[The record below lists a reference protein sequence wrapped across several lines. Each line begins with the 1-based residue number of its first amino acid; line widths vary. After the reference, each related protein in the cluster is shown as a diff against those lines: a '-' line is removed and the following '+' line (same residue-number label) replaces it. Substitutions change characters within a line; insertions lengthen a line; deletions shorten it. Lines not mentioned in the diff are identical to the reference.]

1 MQDYPALAL
10 KTDYTEA
17 QSVGA
22 RIHREGHPGL
32 VVPSVRYFGGQNNAV
47 FNPVASSNSR
57 FNCQLTYRLD
67 GQRIVVERQPG
78 VLWMEIPIT
87 EI

>member
-1 MQDYPALAL
+1 VGLEACDAALLDLRQFMQDYPALAL

-32 VVPSVRYFGGQNNAV
+32 VVPSVVAQNK
-47 FNPVASSNSR
+47 VANWLIKLLTMKR
-57 FNCQLTYRLD
+57 F
-67 GQRIVVERQPG
+67 VE
-78 VLWMEIPIT
+78 
-87 EI
+87 